1 MSQAVGTPEPAVAVT
16 GVNTGAGTFSLASVE
31 TPAGVVD
38 LGRVRRNLAKVMA
51 YVREHGLAWRPH
63 IKTHKSLGM
72 AKLQLHAGA
81 CGLTVA
87 TPREAEVM
95 AEVCDDLL
103 LAYPPVGDAKLKR
116 IMALPTRVRLSVA
129 LDSVAVLEP
138 LARAARDRGRE
149 VDVRVEVDAG
159 MGRVGVQGVAP
170 VVELARRVASERG
183 VSFGGLLFYSGHI
196 RGDRP
201 EDREAT
207 QRLGEHL
214 KRIYEAL
221 DAAGLAP
228 DVVSGGSTPTLWQ
241 SHLIPGLTEVRAGTC
256 IYNDREQVAV
266 GSAGP
271 DDLAYTV
278 LATVVSTQIDGRAA
292 VDAGSK
298 ALSRESR
305 AGDGTFGALLDR
317 PEVRVMGVS
326 EEHGLLDLSD
336 TDWRPRVGDRVRI
349 VPDHVCVSV
358 NLQDRILVLDPEADP
373 TPPGAPDR
381 VRPWPLE
388 ARGRLEP

>member
-1 MSQAVGTPEPAVAVT
+1 VGTL
-16 GVNTGAGTFSLASVE
+16 SLASVE

-38 LGRVRRNLAKVMA
+38 LARVRRNLSRVMA
-51 YVREHGLAWRPH
+51 YLREHDLAWRPH
-63 IKTHKSLGM
+63 VKTHKSLGM
-72 AKLQLHAGA
+72 ARLQLRAGA

-95 AEVCDDLL
+95 AAVSDDLL

-116 IMALPTRVRLSVA
+116 LMALPTRVRLSVA

-149 VDVRVEVDAG
+149 VDVRVEVDTG
-159 MGRVGVQGVAP
+159 MGRVGVQGVEP
-170 VVELARRVASERG
+170 VVEVARRVASERG
-183 VSFGGLLFYSGHI
+183 VHFTGLLFYSGHI
-196 RGDRP
+196 RGDRA
-201 EDREAT
+201 EDREAS
-207 QRLGEHL
+207 QRMGEHL
-214 KRIYEAL
+214 ERIYEAL
-221 DAAGLAP
+221 DAADLAP
-228 DVVSGGSTPTLWQ
+228 GVVSGGSSPTLWQ

-266 GSAGP
+266 GSAS
-271 DDLAYTV
+271 DADLAYTV
-278 LATVVSTQIDGRAA
+278 LATVVSTQIEGRAA

-326 EEHGLLDLSD
+326 EEHGLLDLSG
-336 TDWRPRVGDRVRI
+336 TDWRPQVGDRVRV

-358 NLQDRILVLDPEADP
+358 NLQDRILVLDPEDGSAAD
-373 TPPGAPDR
+373 AVDSADR

-388 ARGRLEP
+388 ARGRLES